1 MLMKKTTY
9 LLALISLWA
18 SIFSSSCNTTT
29 KTSTTEP
36 IYEREVLGSIIQ
48 EAKKPKNIILLIG
61 DGMGMGQIS
70 AGTYANGNKSN
81 LEKFPVVGIHK
92 PHSGVQLITDSAAA
106 ATSFACG
113 VKTYNGAIG
122 VGLDSLPVQTIL
134 EEAEEKGLKT
144 GLIATS
150 TIVHATPASFISHNV
165 YRKNYEEIAEDF
177 LKTDIDFFAGGGKK
191 YFDRRDKDE
200 RDLTAELTAKGYTV
214 ENYLKEVHEIRI
226 PLETADKFAYFT
238 ADEDPLPVHQGRDYL
253 EAISMNGINFLK
265 QRSGDEGFFI
275 MIESSQID
283 WGGHANNSD
292 WIIDEF
298 KEFNALIGKVLK
310 WAEEDGETLVVLT
323 ADHETGGYT
332 IQVDSK
338 MDDMITTFTST
349 HHTGDFIPVFASGP
363 GSEKFAGL
371 YENTEIY
378 HRMRAALGW

>member
-1 MLMKKTTY
+1 MNKIFTLLPLSFVAAFILIPSCKTP
-9 LLALISLWA
+9 A
-18 SIFSSSCNTTT
+18 TTPQIA
-29 KTSTTEP
+29 EP
-36 IYEREVLGSIIQ
+36 VYEREVLGSVI
-48 EAKKPKNIILLIG
+48 AKPKKPKNIIFLIG

-70 AGTYANGNKSN
+70 AGTYANGNTSN

-92 PHSGVQLITDSAAA
+92 PQSGKQLITDSAAA

-122 VGLDSLPVQTIL
+122 VGLDSLPVETIL
-134 EEAEEKGLKT
+134 EEAEQKGLKT
-144 GLIATS
+144 GLVATS

-191 YFDRRDKDE
+191 FFDRREKDE
-200 RDLTAELTAKGYTV
+200 RDLIAELQAKGYTV
-214 ENYLKEVHEIRI
+214 ENYLKEVHELKI
-226 PLETADKFAYFT
+226 PMETADKFAYFT
-238 ADEDPLPVHQGRDYL
+238 ADEDPLPVYQGRDYL
-253 EAISMNGINFLK
+253 EAISMEGINFLK
-265 QRSGDEGFFI
+265 QRSAEGGFFI

-283 WGGHANNSD
+283 WGGHANNSQ

-298 KEFNALIGKVLK
+298 KEFNELIGKVLS
-310 WAEEDGETLVVLT
+310 WAEADGETLVLLT

-338 MDDMITTFTST
+338 MDSLVTTFTST

-363 GSEKFAGL
+363 GSEQFSGL
-371 YENTEIY
+371 YENTAIY
-378 HRMRAALGW
+378 HKLRAAMGW